1 MGRLLLAFT
10 AGIPNNGVEPLES
23 VAAGSEVAEDLML
36 AVEIEGAAGLRW
48 FGWLVWVGFE
58 VGRREPESK
67 FAAAIAR
74 PAAARDD
81 DVDGEGERSWVLL
94 GAGWLRAATSRRRQW
109 GGLGGTRAWR
119 GGGMAA
125 SASWVG
131 QGIGR
136 GQVARD
142 RGEAEA

>member
-1 MGRLLLAFT
+1 MLAFT

-81 DVDGEGERSWVLL
+81 DVDGEGERSWV
-94 GAGWLRAATSRRRQW
+94 GMAWRRHGGVGVVGRAGHRKGSSCPRSW
-109 GGLGGTRAWR
+109 GGGG
-119 GGGMAA
+119 
-125 SASWVG
+125 VG
-131 QGIGR
+131 S
-136 GQVARD
+136 
-142 RGEAEA
+142 

>member
-1 MGRLLLAFT
+1 MGRLLLVFT
-10 AGIPNNGVEPLES
+10 AGIPTNNGVEPLES

-74 PAAARDD
+74 PAVTPRME
-81 DVDGEGERSWVLL
+81 VGELTLVTPRIYYSLNPSKELFHR
-94 GAGWLRAATSRRRQW
+94 
-109 GGLGGTRAWR
+109 
-119 GGGMAA
+119 
-125 SASWVG
+125 
-131 QGIGR
+131 
-136 GQVARD
+136 
-142 RGEAEA
+142 